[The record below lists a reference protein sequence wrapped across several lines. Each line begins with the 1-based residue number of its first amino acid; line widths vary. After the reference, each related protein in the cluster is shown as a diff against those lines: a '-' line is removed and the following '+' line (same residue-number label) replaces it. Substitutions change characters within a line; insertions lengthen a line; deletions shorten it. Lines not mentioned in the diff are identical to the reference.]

1 MQILT
6 GFNQEKTSCKKA
18 KIQSKLMSTEIC
30 KNRPLVT
37 SEMSAQSLI
46 AARSYPSFQ
55 NLKKTTQT
63 ENKKS
68 EKEKFVKFEDEIFTN
83 KKFSSIKRYHSK
95 TEPCPMLWG
104 LKNIRD
110 PTNICST
117 KEGRTQKLVKIK
129 KLKTKKMLMDS
140 VNSNLPHPENVHITT
155 RTLSSKM
162 GEVFDPIGLLAP
174 VTLQCKFL
182 FQHGNMKLDG
192 MTMMLGQP

>member
-1 MQILT
+1 MVNLDCEKLYEIQLLESLAYNHATPHVCPIISMQILT

-68 EKEKFVKFEDEIFTN
+68 EKEKFVKFEYEIFTN
-83 KKFSSIKRYHSK
+83 KKFSSIKLYHSK
-95 TEPCPMLWG
+95 KLNHARCFGGSKIFEIQQTYVLQKKAEP
-104 LKNIRD
+104 KNW
-110 PTNICST
+110 S
-117 KEGRTQKLVKIK
+117 KLR
-129 KLKTKKMLMDS
+129 S
-140 VNSNLPHPENVHITT
+140 
-155 RTLSSKM
+155 
-162 GEVFDPIGLLAP
+162 
-174 VTLQCKFL
+174 
-182 FQHGNMKLDG
+182 
-192 MTMMLGQP
+192 